1 MMETVQLKKEPPL
14 GWIYLN
20 RPDKLNAINEQLMK
34 DLRQAVDE
42 LVADDHIRVIIITG
56 LGKAFSAGADISQF
70 KTLNGLTAWEFA
82 KKGRELMDYIENL
95 PKPTIAMINGYAL
108 GGGLELAMACDI
120 RIAAEEAQLGLPE
133 ITLGIYPGFGGT
145 QRLIRLIGKGKAME
159 MMMTGDRIPAREA
172 ERLGLVNKVVPLA
185 ELEKETRNFALKLA
199 EKPPVALRLIKLL
212 VNQGLD
218 APILAGLNMESLGW
232 GVVFS
237 TEDAKEGVNAFF
249 EKRKPNF
256 KGS

>member
-1 MMETVQLKKEPPL
+1 MDTVQLKKEPPL

-20 RPDKLNAINEQLMK
+20 RPDKRNAINDQLIK
-34 DLRQAVDE
+34 DLRQAVDD
-42 LVADDHIRVIIITG
+42 LVLDDQIKVIVITG
-56 LGKAFSAGADISQF
+56 NGKAFCAGADITQF
-70 KTLNGLTAWEFA
+70 KSLNGLTAWEFA
-82 KKGRELMDYIENL
+82 RKGRELMDYIENI

-120 RIAAEEAQLGLPE
+120 RIAAEESQLGLPE

-159 MMMTGDRIPAREA
+159 MMMTGDMIPAKEA
-172 ERLGLVNKVVPLA
+172 ERIGLVNKVVPLVD
-185 ELEKETRNFALKLA
+185 LEKETRSLA
-199 EKPPVALRLIKLL
+199 MKIADKSPVALRIIKLL

-218 APILAGLNMESLGW
+218 IPILAGLNMESLGW

-237 TEDAKEGVNAFF
+237 SEEAKRGIDAFF
-249 EKRKPNF
+249 ERK
-256 KGS
+256 KS

>member
-1 MMETVQLKKEPPL
+1 MMDTVQLKKEPPL

-20 RPDKLNAINEQLMK
+20 RPDKRNAINDQLIK
-34 DLRQAVDE
+34 DLRQAVDD
-42 LVADDHIRVIIITG
+42 LVLDDQIKVIVITG
-56 LGKAFSAGADISQF
+56 NGKAFCAGADITQF
-70 KTLNGLTAWEFA
+70 KSLNGLTAWEFA
-82 KKGRELMDYIENL
+82 RKGRELMDYIENI

-120 RIAAEEAQLGLPE
+120 RIAAEESQLGLPE

-159 MMMTGDRIPAREA
+159 MMMTGDMIPAKEA
-172 ERLGLVNKVVPLA
+172 ERIGLVNKVVPLVD
-185 ELEKETRNFALKLA
+185 LEKETRSLA
-199 EKPPVALRLIKLL
+199 MKIADKSPVALRIIKLL

-218 APILAGLNMESLGW
+218 IPILAGLNMESLGW

-237 TEDAKEGVNAFF
+237 SEEAKRGIDAFF
-249 EKRKPNF
+249 ERK
-256 KGS
+256 KS